1 MDISVYDFDS
11 LEAPGSHDYLMP
23 TVLDLLG
30 RFSAGEGSRVFE
42 LGFGNGA
49 TAVEMSRRG
58 YAVTGIDPS
67 ASGTQLASQRG
78 LDLHTGS
85 TEEDLAAR
93 FGTFPLLVSLEVV
106 EHVFSPKLY
115 AERVFDLLE
124 PGGVAILST
133 PYHGY
138 VKNLVMAATGKLDA
152 HFTALWEGGHIKFF
166 SRKTLAQLFANAG
179 MEEIAFERVGRIP
192 PLAKSMICAYRKP

>member
-11 LEAPGSHDYLMP
+11 LEAPGSHNYLMP
-23 TVLDLLG
+23 TVLELLE
-30 RFSAGEGSRVFE
+30 RLNAGKDKRVFE
-42 LGFGNGA
+42 LGYGNGA
-49 TAVEMSRRG
+49 TAHEMGRRG
-58 YAVTGIDPS
+58 YDVTGIDPS
-67 ASGTQLASQRG
+67 ASGTELASQRG
-78 LDLHTGS
+78 MNLHVGS

-93 FGTFPLLVSLEVV
+93 FGTFPVLVSLEVV

-138 VKNLVMAATGKLDA
+138 VKNLVMAGTGKLDA

-166 SRKTLAQLFANAG
+166 SRKTLAQLFAQVG
-179 MEEIAFERVGRIP
+179 MHEVAFERVGRIP